1 MTNFTDS
8 TYNEVITLRKQV
20 DSLFKLV
27 DALSGVIN
35 HQGNRL
41 QELEATNEKDVELMD
56 EVVDAAQEAMIAE
69 DYARMWNGIIED
81 HYPELKTKAGFSME
95 QFNRNKSEVQDD

>member
-8 TYNEVITLRKQV
+8 TYNEVITVRKQV

-27 DALSGVIN
+27 DALSGIIN

-41 QELEATNEKDVELMD
+41 QKLETPTEECIELMD
-56 EVVDAAQEAMIAE
+56 DVLDAAQEAMIDK
-69 DYARMWNGIIED
+69 DYHKLWRDIVEE
-81 HYPELKTKAGFSME
+81 HYPELKDITV
-95 QFNRNKSEVQDD
+95 RSEVQDD

>member
-20 DSLFKLV
+20 DSLFNLV
-27 DALSGVIN
+27 ETLTRVIDF
-35 HQGNRL
+35 QGNRL
-41 QELEATNEKDVELMD
+41 QELETYVGKDGEPMD

-69 DYARMWNGIIED
+69 DYARMWNDIIED

-95 QFNRNKSEVQDD
+95 HFNRNKSEVQDD